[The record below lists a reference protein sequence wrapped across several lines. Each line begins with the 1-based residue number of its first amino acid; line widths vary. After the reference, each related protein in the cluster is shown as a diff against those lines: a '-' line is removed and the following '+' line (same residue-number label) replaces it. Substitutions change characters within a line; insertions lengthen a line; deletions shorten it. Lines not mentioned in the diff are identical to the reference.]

1 MMALLFFGRSQ
12 TDARGIRY
20 FFFFNVFPFSAIS
33 YWYMQVGGW
42 GQRLPFPGRH
52 RTVGTLALL
61 GG

>member
-1 MMALLFFGRSQ
+1 MPEESG
-12 TDARGIRY
+12 T
-20 FFFFNVFPFSAIS
+20 FFFFNVFPFSGIS
-33 YWYMQVGGW
+33 YWYMPVGGW